1 MNGTMAASGG
11 AFYFDNSEPH
21 DPSNTTF
28 YENAATR
35 IWPVMLIQSP
45 KNLHDNGAGFTHAGM
60 SCLRATNPTQGS
72 KAIGDVPSAAE
83 KAQIV

>member
-11 AFYFDNSEPH
+11 AFQFDNSELY

-28 YENAATR
+28 YESAATR

-45 KNLHDNGAGFTHAGM
+45 KNSYDNGAGITDAGM
-60 SCLRATNPTQGS
+60 SF
-72 KAIGDVPSAAE
+72 
-83 KAQIV
+83 